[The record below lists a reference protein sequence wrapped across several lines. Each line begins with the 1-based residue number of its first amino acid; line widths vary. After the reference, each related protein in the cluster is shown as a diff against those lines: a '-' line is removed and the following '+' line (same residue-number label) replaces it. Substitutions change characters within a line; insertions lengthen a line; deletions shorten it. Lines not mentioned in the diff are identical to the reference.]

1 MSKTEKHEEVRHIY
15 HEYNWQ
21 EQRKRASE
29 KSNLL
34 WILHQVAD
42 SPERSVSQD
51 SPH

>member
-15 HEYNWQ
+15 HEYNRQ

-34 WILHQVAD
+34 
-42 SPERSVSQD
+42 
-51 SPH
+51 